1 MCSTGDKVLQQ
12 LAEAA
17 ANGRSDVGSSDLRA
31 KAGQPGVKI
40 NVRSLLLTLIEI
52 ASAMGY
58 LHSMGV
64 VHCGE
69 EGASVRDFLLAWGP
83 CATQGVFF
91 FPRFSPPARLW
102 TPIGPSQLSTSPSS
116 SPQLSSPCAPSQ
128 T

>member
-1 MCSTGDKVLQQ
+1 MLQQ

-17 ANGRSDVGSSDLRA
+17 ANGRSDVGSSDLRQ

-64 VHCGE
+64 VHCGQWCDIR
-69 EGASVRDFLLAWGP
+69 G
-83 CATQGVFF
+83 
-91 FPRFSPPARLW
+91 
-102 TPIGPSQLSTSPSS
+102 
-116 SPQLSSPCAPSQ
+116 
-128 T
+128 

>member
-1 MCSTGDKVLQQ
+1 MFVCSTGDKVLQQ

-69 EGASVRDFLLAWGP
+69 ERNAVGAWG
-83 CATQGVFF
+83 
-91 FPRFSPPARLW
+91 L
-102 TPIGPSQLSTSPSS
+102 
-116 SPQLSSPCAPSQ
+116 
-128 T
+128 